1 MKILSIHTGHDAA
14 VALFEDYKLIKIYK
28 EERLSRIKQDGR
40 KLPMLGIKK
49 IKKEIVDFK
58 NIDVLLLNSYVYNY
72 KYLRHWNYL
81 KRMKFKYFPDKNKLI
96 KEIIKELGL
105 REDIEIY
112 FYNHH
117 FAHVI
122 PTLYYS
128 KKWNNTLLY
137 SADGGGDYKP
147 YGIYYFNNNQ
157 LLPIFEDK
165 NNSPNAASIGM
176 MYSVV
181 TKVLGFKPNRHEGKI
196 TGLAAYGKYSKA
208 VDKIKNLFYVDE
220 KGIIYSKMN
229 DYKKELLPFI
239 KTLKNTISNE
249 DLAYAAQTVLEEIIL
264 ESIIKLHKIYNFTTI
279 GLSGG
284 VFANVKLNQKISE
297 LDFINDV
304 FIFPPM
310 GDEGLVIGGVYEYL
324 IKKYGFENF
333 LKNRKDGMEIPYW
346 GDEYCITKDIIP
358 DKFEIIAENE
368 IVKKSVELLKSQ
380 KVCAIFTKGMEYG
393 PRALGARSILINPSD
408 RKINDIVNKRLNR
421 TEFMPFAPYVRIEKA
436 KDVFDYPDSSKRAM
450 NYMTITCNVK
460 KEWREKI
467 QATVHVD
474 NTARPQTIRRED
486 NPLYYDILLEFEK
499 QTGIPCLVNTS
510 FNAHEEPIIN
520 TFNEALKALKD
531 NRIDY
536 LITERFIISNK

>member
-1 MKILSIHTGHDAA
+1 M
-14 VALFEDYKLIKIYK
+14 
-28 EERLSRIKQDGR
+28 
-40 KLPMLGIKK
+40 
-49 IKKEIVDFK
+49 
-58 NIDVLLLNSYVYNY
+58 
-72 KYLRHWNYL
+72 
-81 KRMKFKYFPDKNKLI
+81 
-96 KEIIKELGL
+96 
-105 REDIEIY
+105 
-112 FYNHH
+112 
-117 FAHVI
+117 
-122 PTLYYS
+122 
-128 KKWNNTLLY
+128 
-137 SADGGGDYKP
+137 
-147 YGIYYFNNNQ
+147 
-157 LLPIFEDK
+157 
-165 NNSPNAASIGM
+165 
-176 MYSVV
+176 
-181 TKVLGFKPNRHEGKI
+181 
-196 TGLAAYGKYSKA
+196 
-208 VDKIKNLFYVDE
+208 
-220 KGIIYSKMN
+220 
-229 DYKKELLPFI
+229 
-239 KTLKNTISNE
+239 
-249 DLAYAAQTVLEEIIL
+249 
-264 ESIIKLHKIYNFTTI
+264 
-279 GLSGG
+279 
-284 VFANVKLNQKISE
+284 
-297 LDFINDV
+297 
-304 FIFPPM
+304 
-310 GDEGLVIGGVYEYL
+310 IGGIYEYL

-536 LITERFIISNK
+536 LITERFIISHK